1 MKEEEILILTEA
13 QQLNLLNEW
22 NSRPNNP
29 PSLAELVKLVFN
41 NENLDGR
48 SKEGKA
54 VKNFLA
60 SRQIK
65 PKKSH
70 EYEAKGLIELTVEQK
85 EYISNNCPTMTGL
98 EIAKILFKNNNLT
111 NLCQET
117 RSVLNYIKTIPMIVK
132 YQTQNEENIPSEDY
146 KPPRSEE
153 RAIAK
158 INKYVLDGI
167 DKTKITHKQKRD
179 IFSLISYMNAH
190 RFSHQ
195 INLYDDEKD
204 RELFESSFVR
214 YTYDKGDLTQEEV
227 DQYIVLCTE
236 VVISSNIQQTIN
248 VLQNQIDLAIQED
261 GKIPMTLVEA
271 SNTARKEYNDCV
283 NRQQRLLQDLK
294 VKRSD
299 RLSKQVKETASILNL
314 VEIWKEE
321 ESRVKLI
328 KMAELRKKSLENEIE
343 RLSSMD
349 EIKCKILG
357 ISEDEILNG

>member
-1 MKEEEILILTEA
+1 MPEDIPILTEE
-13 QQLNLLNEW
+13 QQLMLLNEW
-22 NSRPNNP
+22 NNRPDNP
-29 PSLAELVKLVFN
+29 PSLAELVKIVFKR
-41 NENLDGR
+41 EDLDGR

-70 EYEAKGLIELTVEQK
+70 EYQPKGLIELDNDQK
-85 EYISNNCPTMTGL
+85 EYISNNCATMTGL
-98 EIAKILFKNNNLT
+98 EIAKILFKNESLT
-111 NLCQET
+111 NLSQET
-117 RSVLNYIKTIPMIVK
+117 RSILEYIKTIPTNIK
-132 YQTQNEENIPSEDY
+132 YQKDEEENISTGGY
-146 KPPRSEE
+146 KAPRSEE
-153 RAIAK
+153 RMLAK
-158 INKYVLDGI
+158 INKYILDGI
-167 DKTKITHKQKRD
+167 DKNKITHKQKRD
-179 IFSLISYMNAH
+179 VNSIIGYMNTH
-190 RFSHQ
+190 RFLHQ
-195 INLYDDEKD
+195 INLYDDERD

-236 VVISSNIQQTIN
+236 VVISSSIQQTIN
-248 VLQNQIDLAIQED
+248 VLQNQIDLSIQDD
-261 GKIPMTLVEA
+261 GKIPMALVEA

-283 NRQQRLLQDLK
+283 NRQQKLLNELK

-314 VEIWKEE
+314 VEMWKEE
-321 ESRVKLI
+321 ESRAKLL
-328 KMAELRKKSLENEIE
+328 KMAELRKQSLSNEIE

-357 ISEDEILNG
+357 ISKDEILNG